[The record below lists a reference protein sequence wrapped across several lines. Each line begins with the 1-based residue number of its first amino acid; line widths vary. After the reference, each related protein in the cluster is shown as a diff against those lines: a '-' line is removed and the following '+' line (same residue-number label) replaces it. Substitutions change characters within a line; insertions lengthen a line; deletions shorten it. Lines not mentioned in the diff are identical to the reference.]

1 MFCAVHLLQVAK
13 PLLLKAYELLL
24 QATDLL
30 SVTRSL
36 NRESGSSEGRNLPSD
51 HQLLIEHGRI
61 WQAPLYEITLKL
73 PEHDQSSEVGGWSIN
88 GKGFYIHIIFFLTFG
103 ITLFVRKQIFS
114 TTSNT

>member
-1 MFCAVHLLQVAK
+1 MAK
-13 PLLLKAYELLL
+13 PLLLKAYESLL

-36 NRESGSSEGRNLPSD
+36 NRESGCSEGRKLFDLPSD
-51 HQLLIEHGRI
+51 HQSLIEHGRV

-88 GKGFYIHIIFFLTFG
+88 GKGSYIHIIFSLTFC
-103 ITLFVRKQIFS
+103 ITLFVR
-114 TTSNT
+114 T